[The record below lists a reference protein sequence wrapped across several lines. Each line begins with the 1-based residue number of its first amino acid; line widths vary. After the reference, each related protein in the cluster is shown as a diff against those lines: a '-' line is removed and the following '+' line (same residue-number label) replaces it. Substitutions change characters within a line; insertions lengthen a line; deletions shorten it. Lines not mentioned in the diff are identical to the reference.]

1 MKITINLVLTF
12 FLLFSN
18 VRECSI
24 FELEDV
30 VYPQE
35 IVISKNWE
43 RKVLDLVKIYLRYK
57 GEDVIIE
64 KGKSG
69 YPSRSIRYAL
79 PLKVYFY
86 LKKKVMI
93 KEEYQGGAT
102 MDMGTKDDKMVLFAS
117 NAIYLFQ
124 LSWEVDKELEEAI
137 GNKEL
142 SKIIVHIDKLKISW
156 SAEGET
162 IYPELKEGECQIKIN
177 KTLKIK
183 VKYER

>member
-1 MKITINLVLTF
+1 MKINLVLTF

-24 FELEDV
+24 FELEDI
-30 VYPQE
+30 VYPKE
-35 IVISKNWE
+35 IVISNNWSG
-43 RKVLDLVKIYLRYK
+43 KVLDLGKIYLRYK
-57 GEDVIIE
+57 GEDVII
-64 KGKSG
+64 KRGKSR
-69 YPSRSIRYAL
+69 YSSRSIRHTL
-79 PLKVYFY
+79 PLKAYFY

-93 KEEYQGGAT
+93 KEIWERGGT
-102 MDMGTKDDKMVLFAS
+102 GKWGNIDEMVLFAE
-117 NAIYLFQ
+117 NAIYLLP

-162 IYPELKEGECQIKIN
+162 IYPGLKEGECQIKIN
-177 KTLKIK
+177 KTIKIR